1 MEEFYA
7 RSVFPASRRMSLRRA
22 ARTWRASH
30 VVNGEQVVK
39 DGAVTSASTNTEQHA
54 ASTGIELFD
63 RLMRELAD

>member
-1 MEEFYA
+1 
-7 RSVFPASRRMSLRRA
+7 MSLRRA